1 MSPTFTLNKFL
12 SFLYFNKKRIGRLL
26 FLNFCFF
33 KEIRFFYFST

>member
-26 FLNFCFF
+26 FLNFCFSYHHGN
-33 KEIRFFYFST
+33 I